1 MHVDTA
7 RLLLNHPP
15 NIDRKMAA
23 WETFGILLVFV
34 ALALVNLV

>member
-15 NIDRKMAA
+15 NIDRKMAV